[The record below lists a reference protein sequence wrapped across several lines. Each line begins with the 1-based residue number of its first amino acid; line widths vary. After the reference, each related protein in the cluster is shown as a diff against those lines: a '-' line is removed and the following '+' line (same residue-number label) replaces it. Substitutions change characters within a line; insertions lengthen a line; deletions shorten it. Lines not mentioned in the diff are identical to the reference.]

1 MSISVV
7 SPPVASPQGFP
18 RRAAKGGTLI
28 LGGGFGGAHV
38 ACLLGSAGATIV
50 DPGGALLFTPLLPEV
65 AAGAVEP
72 RRALVPLRMMCP
84 DAEVVRGRAIE
95 LDEAAR
101 TVAVQTE
108 LGLVEI
114 GYERLVIA
122 LGSTARVL
130 PIPGLAEH
138 GLVFK
143 QIGDAI
149 ALRNHILRRLELA
162 EADPANG
169 ERHLCFVFVGAGY
182 AGVEALAEM
191 RQLVQDAMRHYR
203 RVRHLPQRWVMV
215 EAGPEI
221 LAEVPQALASYT
233 ATYLRR
239 QGVEILRS
247 STLTS
252 VDAQGVTLAGRRI
265 ETDTVVWTAG
275 VTPEPVARS
284 LGLPVDDKGRILVD
298 PALRVQGRADI
309 WALGDNARVPN
320 AATPQRPDPPTCQH
334 AVRQARAVVRSLSG
348 DFTPYSYRSIGEGA
362 TLGRGRGVARIFGL
376 HLRGRLGG
384 LITRA
389 YHVSVV
395 PSRSRRVR
403 IVADGVFS
411 VVLRRDIVE
420 LGSLESRR
428 VPS

>member
-1 MSISVV
+1 MSVSALSQSVSQV
-7 SPPVASPQGFP
+7 G
-18 RRAAKGGTLI
+18 RRAAKGGTLV

-38 ACLLGSAGATIV
+38 ARLLGSTGATIV
-50 DPGGALLFTPLLPEV
+50 DPGGALLFTPLLAEV
-65 AAGAVEP
+65 AAGAIEP

-84 DAEVVRGRAIE
+84 DSELVRGRAIE

-101 TVAVQTE
+101 TVVVQTE

-114 GYERLVIA
+114 RYERLVIA

-138 GLVFK
+138 AFVFK

-169 ERHLCFVFVGAGY
+169 ARHLCFVFVGAGY

-191 RQLVQDAMRHYR
+191 RQLVQDAMRHYPR
-203 RVRHLPQRWVMV
+203 ARHLRQRWVMI

-221 LAEVPQALASYT
+221 LAEVPEALASYT
-233 ATYLRR
+233 ATYLQR

-252 VDAQGVTLAGRRI
+252 VDAPGVTLADRRI
-265 ETDTVVWTAG
+265 ETETVVWTAG
-275 VTPEPVARS
+275 VTPQPVARS

-298 PALRVQGRADI
+298 PALRVQGRTDI

-320 AATPQRPDPPTCQH
+320 AATPLRDDPPTCQH

-348 DFTPYSYRSIGEGA
+348 DFTPYGYRSIGEGA
-362 TLGRGRGVARIFGL
+362 TLGRGRGVARVFGL

-384 LITRA
+384 LVTRA
-389 YHVSVV
+389 YHVRVV
-395 PSRSRRVR
+395 PTASRRVR
-403 IVADGVFS
+403 IVADGLLS
-411 VVLRRDIVE
+411 VLLRRDIVE
-420 LGSLESRR
+420 IESVEGRQAR
-428 VPS
+428 S